1 MQLKTDR
8 EKKSE
13 TESLQHSVIA
23 KYFSAHLPKSKGI
36 NIIT

>member
-8 EKKSE
+8 EKKSGI
-13 TESLQHSVIA
+13 ESLQQSVIA
-23 KYFSAHLPKSKGI
+23 TYFSAHLPKSKGI